1 MAYTITKSDG
11 TALTTIADGTIDSTT
26 SLGLPGPNYVGYGQ
40 FLNENLVY
48 LLENFA
54 ANTAPGGTNLQGQ
67 LWFDKANQ
75 VLKVYTSQ
83 GYFNVAGAVVA
94 SAQPTLARS
103 GDTWFNTSTNQL
115 FLYDGTT
122 YKLVGPEYTKAQGES
137 GAIPETVN
145 DATVSGV
152 THNILKLKFGTEIF
166 ATVSK
171 DPAFTA
177 TPAIPG
183 FTTIY
188 PGITFSSNVSGATIN
203 ASVIGNLTGD
213 VTGDIYSS
221 NGTLILNN
229 STDRSNAIFYG
240 DVYSSLGTVVL
251 ENGTDG
257 TNAIFTGTL
266 IGNVTGNTTSIRS
279 TVGSIVATNFS
290 TANAV
295 ITGGYVNNLSNAYVG
310 TTHTTNFSTA
320 NAVITGGY
328 VNSLSNITATSATF
342 TNLTATNI
350 LGTNFSTA
358 NAVILGGYIRSLANI
373 SAATTQANNFSTANA
388 VITGGYVNNLSNITA
403 TTASFTNLTAS
414 AITVT
419 SGNIT
424 GITNLT
430 VTNLQPANLI
440 TANAQIT
447 GGNISSIVGANN
459 TFTSANLVNSTA
471 TTKAYDDSS
480 TAIATT
486 AFVQSVLPLGMIM
499 MWNST
504 AASIPAGWQLCDG
517 SNGTPDLR
525 GQFIIGAGGAY
536 SFSAN
541 GGSASTTLGLANIPG
556 HFHSINAVSGN
567 TAASGAHTHTASS
580 SSVSTVSEPGHT
592 HTTQFPTSQTAYT
605 PTPTIAGT
613 VIPLS
618 QTSNGIIVTQSNAS
632 GNSRANISVATTTS
646 TSVSNVADHT
656 HTVTVTGNTGTTGS
670 SASFLTLPPYFALC
684 YIQKMY

>member
-11 TALTTIADGTIDSTT
+11 SVLTTIADGTIDATT
-26 SLGLPGPNYVGYGQ
+26 SLELPGPNYVGYGQ

-103 GDTWFNTSTNQL
+103 GDTWFNTTTNQL
-115 FLYDGTT
+115 FLYDGTA

-171 DPAFTA
+171 DPSFTA

-183 FTTIY
+183 FTTIH
-188 PGITFSSNVSGATIN
+188 PGITFSSNVAGAKIN
-203 ASVIGNLTGD
+203 ADIVGSLTGD
-213 VTGDIYSS
+213 VTGDVYSS
-221 NGTLILNN
+221 DGTLILN
-229 STDRSNAIFYG
+229 SGTDRSNSIFYG
-240 DVYSSLGTVVL
+240 DVYSSLGAVIL

-257 TNAIFTGTL
+257 TNAIFTGTV
-266 IGNVTGNTTSIRS
+266 IGNVTGNTTSVRS
-279 TVGSIVATNFS
+279 TVGTMVATNFS

-342 TNLTATNI
+342 TNLTATNN
-350 LGTNFSTA
+350 LTTNFSTA
-358 NAVILGGYIRSLANI
+358 NAVITGGYIRSLSNL
-373 SAATTQANNFSTANA
+373 SVATTQANNFSTANA
-388 VITGGYVNNLSNITA
+388 VITGGYVNNLSNVTA
-403 TTASFTNLTAS
+403 TTASFTNLTAT
-414 AITVT
+414 AVTV
-419 SGNIT
+419 SGGNIT
-424 GITNLT
+424 GLTNLS
-430 VTNLQPANLI
+430 VTTLQPANLI

-447 GGNISSIVGANN
+447 GGNVSNIVGTNN
-459 TFTSANLVNSTA
+459 TFTTANLVNSIA
-471 TTKAYDDSS
+471 TTKSYDDSS
-480 TAIATT
+480 NAIATT
-486 AFVQSVLPLGMIM
+486 SFVQSVFPRGMIM

-504 AASIPAGWQLCDG
+504 SATIPVGWQLCDG

-536 SFSAN
+536 AFGAN
-541 GGSASTTLGLANIPG
+541 GGATTTTLGLANIPG
-556 HFHSINAVSGN
+556 HFHSINAVAGN
-567 TAASGAHTHTASS
+567 TSASGAHTHTASS
-580 SSVSTVSEPGHT
+580 SSVSSVTDPGHT
-592 HTTQFPTSQTAYT
+592 HTTQFPTSQTAYA
-605 PTPTIAGT
+605 PSQYISGT
-613 VIPLS
+613 VIPLAQS
-618 QTSNGIIVTQSNAS
+618 AGGTIVTQANVS
-632 GNSRANISVATTTS
+632 GNSRTNVSVSTTTS

-656 HTVTVTGNTGTTGS
+656 HTLTVTGNTGTTGS
-670 SASFLTLPPYFALC
+670 GASFSTLPPYFALC

>member
-11 TALTTIADGTIDSTT
+11 TALTTIADGTIDATT

-54 ANTAPGGTNLQGQ
+54 SNTAPGGTNLQGQ

-75 VLKVYTSQ
+75 VLKIYTSQ
-83 GYFNVAGAVVA
+83 GYFNVAGAVV
-94 SAQPTLARS
+94 SSSQPTLARG
-103 GDTWFNTSTNQL
+103 GDTWFNTTTNQL
-115 FLYDGTT
+115 FLYDGTA
-122 YKLVGPEYTKAQGES
+122 YKLIGPEYTKAQGEA

-145 DATVSGV
+145 DAGVSGV
-152 THNILKLKFGTEIF
+152 THNIIKLKFGSVIF

-171 DPAFTA
+171 DPTFTA

-183 FTTIY
+183 FTTIN
-188 PGITFSSNVSGATIN
+188 PGITFSSNVAGATIN
-203 ASVIGNLTGD
+203 ASVTGNLTGD
-213 VTGDIYSS
+213 VTGDVYST
-221 NGTLILNN
+221 NGTLILD
-229 STDRSNAIFYG
+229 SGTDRSNSIFYG
-240 DVYSSLGTVVL
+240 DVYSSLGTVIL

-257 TNAIFTGTL
+257 TNAVFTGAVV
-266 IGNVTGNTTSIRS
+266 GNVTGNTTSVRS
-279 TVGSIVATNFS
+279 TVGTIVANNFS

-295 ITGGYVNNLSNAYVG
+295 ITGGYVNNLSNAYIG

-320 NAVITGGY
+320 NAVISGGY
-328 VNSLSNITATSATF
+328 VNGLSNIAATTASF
-342 TNLTATNI
+342 TNLTSTNNFS
-350 LGTNFSTA
+350 TNFSTA
-358 NAVILGGYIRSLANI
+358 NAVISGGYIRSLANL

-403 TTASFTNLTAS
+403 TTASFTNLTAT
-414 AITVT
+414 AITAT

-424 GITNLT
+424 GLT
-430 VTNLQPANLI
+430 TLSVTTLQPANLI

-447 GGNISSIVGANN
+447 GGNISSIVGTNN
-459 TFTSANLVNSTA
+459 TFTTANLVNSVA
-471 TTKAYDDSS
+471 TTKSYDDNS

-486 AFVQSVLPLGMIM
+486 AFVHNVLPPGMIM

-504 AASIPAGWQLCDG
+504 AATIPTGWQLCDG

-536 SFSAN
+536 AFSAN
-541 GGSASTTLGLANIPG
+541 GGASTTTLSLVNIPG

-592 HTTQFPTSQTAYT
+592 HTTQFPIGQPATV
-605 PTPTIAGT
+605 PTPVISGVPLYGT
-613 VIPLS
+613 
-618 QTSNGIIVTQSNAS
+618 TNGTIVTQSNIS
-632 GNSRANISVATTTS
+632 GNSKSNASVSTTTS
-646 TSVSNVADHT
+646 TSVGNVADHT

-670 SASFLTLPPYFALC
+670 GTSFSTLPPYFALC